1 MYTYILYIHVHTC
14 IPTCT
19 CTCVYIIYTYMAYMY
34 MYMYTKLQRNGQIVK
49 YIGNCIHVHVYILYM
64 YIHVYLH
71 VNAHAYMYIH
81 VQYTCTW
88 HTCTCMYTNFPL
100 IFHCGAYYKLKHS
113 TYQSD
118 CVGLSNYF
126 LKLITTA
133 SLLHLLREELGS
145 LRGSFTPAPS
155 NTMC

>member
-1 MYTYILYIHVHTC
+1 MRLYNI
-14 IPTCT
+14 
-19 CTCVYIIYTYMAYMY
+19 
-34 MYMYTKLQRNGQIVK
+34 
-49 YIGNCIHVHVYILYM
+49 CIHVHV
-64 YIHVYLH
+64 HV
-71 VNAHAYMYIH
+71 
-81 VQYTCTW
+81 C
-88 HTCTCMYTNFPL
+88 
-100 IFHCGAYYKLKHS
+100 IFVKHNIIINYSS

-126 LKLITTA
+126 QKLVTTA